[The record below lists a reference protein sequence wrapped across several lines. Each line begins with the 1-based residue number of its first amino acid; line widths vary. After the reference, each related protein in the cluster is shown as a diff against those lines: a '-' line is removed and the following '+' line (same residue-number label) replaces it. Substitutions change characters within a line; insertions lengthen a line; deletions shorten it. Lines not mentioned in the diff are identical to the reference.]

1 MTTITDTDSE
11 LRELARLH
19 DRHQLIAK
27 TIEERIFALWRGGG
41 ISLEELGAAIG
52 KSASQMSRILKRL
65 ERNLTAPAARP
76 AITAMA
82 LVRQAQRG
90 DIDHEEF
97 VALLKNWQYEPKH
110 KSRGESDDWE
120 IVDNS
125 FDAIYH
131 AYVGLDLLSD
141 EEYEEVERVAN
152 TSNAADSSIVGTG
165 RIRFDEHQ

>member
-65 ERNLTAPAARP
+65 ERNLTAQAARP

-90 DIDHEEF
+90 DI
-97 VALLKNWQYEPKH
+97 
-110 KSRGESDDWE
+110 
-120 IVDNS
+120 
-125 FDAIYH
+125 
-131 AYVGLDLLSD
+131 GLC
-141 EEYEEVERVAN
+141 A
-152 TSNAADSSIVGTG
+152 
-165 RIRFDEHQ
+165 F

>member
-1 MTTITDTDSE
+1 
-11 LRELARLH
+11 
-19 DRHQLIAK
+19 
-27 TIEERIFALWRGGG
+27 
-41 ISLEELGAAIG
+41 
-52 KSASQMSRILKRL
+52 
-65 ERNLTAPAARP
+65 
-76 AITAMA
+76 MA